1 MQINKLVVKNYKLL
15 KDVVIPINPE
25 INIFVGEND
34 AGKSSILE
42 ALSILT
48 TGKLNGIALERQLKA
63 NLFNSSIRQEFIDAV
78 GAGQTPSPPQIIFEA
93 YFDGDLILKGS
104 NNTLSEDAVGINVT
118 IKIADNNT
126 PIYQKMLNARDVTD
140 IPIELYTVDCRYFNG
155 DQVSFRYGS
164 FKSVF
169 IDTTRKE
176 YLGIVNQFVTESITE
191 NLSLEQLRD
200 LAIAYNRS
208 RRDFHKDDT
217 VKTLNDAVKSVIQGR
232 SVSLGLRE
240 DDAEAWKK
248 QLSIV
253 VDDIPFEHLGFGTQN
268 TLKIELALRNA
279 DVQANVVLMEEPE
292 NNLSFTNMARLV
304 DHISSSTGKQV
315 FISTHSSYIANKLNL
330 ENVILVKEGDV
341 TSYKELPDD
350 AKKYFIKLPG
360 YDTLRFALA
369 SKAILVEGPTDDLIV
384 QRAYKDR
391 YGKLPHEDGIDIIV
405 VDALA
410 FKHYCDIAL
419 LMGKQIAVVTDNDGD
434 VKKNIQEKYEGY
446 WGKNEIT
453 FYYEENAELN
463 TIEPSVLAVN
473 CESGQPIEQ
482 FKRIISSEDRYSL
495 KSRDYDGVLDFMTNN
510 KTEWAF
516 RVFESE
522 ESIQYPEYIKK
533 AIAHY
538 DKHH

>member
-1 MQINKLVVKNYKLL
+1 MKINKLVIKNYKLIR
-15 KDVVIPINPE
+15 DVVIPLNPE

-63 NLFNSSIRQEFIDAV
+63 NLFNSTTRQEYIDAV
-78 GAGQTPSPPQIIFEA
+78 GKGQTPAPPQIVFEA
-93 YFDGDLILKGS
+93 YFEDDLILKGS

-126 PIYQKMLNARDVTD
+126 AIYQKMLNAGDVTD
-140 IPIELYTVDCRYFNG
+140 IPIELYTVDYHYFNG
-155 DQVSFRYGS
+155 GPVSFRYGP

-176 YLGIVNQFVTESITE
+176 YVGIINQFVSESITE
-191 NLSLEQLRD
+191 NLSPEQLRD

-208 RRDFHKDDT
+208 RREFHEDDT
-217 VKTLNDAVKSVIQGR
+217 VKTLNNAVKSVIQGR

-240 DDAEAWKK
+240 DDVEAWKK

-253 VDDIPFEHLGFGTQN
+253 VDDVPFEHLGFGTQN

-304 DHISSSTGKQV
+304 GHVSSSTGKQV
-315 FISTHSSYIANKLNL
+315 FISTHSSYIANKLSL
-330 ENVILVKEGDV
+330 ENVILVKDGDV
-341 TSYKELPDD
+341 TSYKKLPDD
-350 AKKYFIKLPG
+350 TKKYFIKLPG
-360 YDTLRFALA
+360 YDTLRFVLA
-369 SKAILVEGPTDDLIV
+369 SKAILVEGPTDDLII
-384 QRAYKDR
+384 QRAYKDK
-391 YGKLPHEDGIDIIV
+391 YGKLPHEDGVDIIV
-405 VDALA
+405 VDSLA

-419 LMGKQIAVVTDNDGD
+419 LMGKRIVVVTDNDGD

-446 WGKNEIT
+446 LGKKELT
-453 FYYEENAELN
+453 FYYEENAEFN

-473 CESGQPIEQ
+473 CENGQPVEQ
-482 FKRIISSEDRYSL
+482 FKRIISSENCYSL
-495 KSRDYDGVLDFMTNN
+495 KSRDYDGVLEFMTKN

-516 RVFESE
+516 RVFEAE
-522 ESIQYPEYIKK
+522 ESIKYPEYIQKV
-533 AIAHY
+533 IAHY
-538 DKHH
+538 DEHH